1 MKKIR
6 AITFDL
12 WDTVIIDDSD
22 EPKRAAAG
30 RPSKREERRIL
41 AHQFLSR
48 QGSIDR
54 KLVDL
59 AWDTA
64 DAAFTRVWKEHHITW
79 TVGERIGVALK
90 GLGRTLPDIDFAEL
104 VRLHEEMELEIRPDM
119 VPGVK
124 EALEKLHGTYR
135 LGVISDAIFSP
146 GRALRQMLSDAGMIR
161 LFDAFIFSD
170 EAGRSKPD
178 PSVFLAAASALGVNP
193 EEMVHIGD
201 REQNDIAGPH
211 GVGARA
217 VLCTAALDRGGGATA
232 AEGAFSDYG
241 DLPDLVAQ
249 LDR

>member
-30 RPSKREERRIL
+30 RPPKREERRIL

-48 QGSIDR
+48 HGSIDR

-64 DAAFTRVWKEHHITW
+64 DAAFNRVWKKHHVTW

-90 GLGRTLPDIDFAEL
+90 GLDRTLPDMDFAEL

-119 VPGVK
+119 VPGIK

-146 GRALRQMLSDAGMIR
+146 GRALRQMLSDAGLIR

-170 EAGRSKPD
+170 ETGRSKPH
-178 PSVFLAAASALGVNP
+178 PAVFHAAAAALGVKP

-201 REQNDIAGPH
+201 REQNDITGPQ

-217 VLCTAALDRGGGATA
+217 ILCTAVLDRGGGNTD
-232 AEGAFSDYG
+232 AEGVFSDYG